1 MSERT
6 YDSECIALE
15 HLEEALRMYLD
26 EKSYFAAITLAGAAE
41 ETLGKL
47 AKHQGKENSIESLK
61 RAACQIHERLFGET
75 IEPAAIA
82 DRANYARNRL
92 KHVNPGV
99 EPLVTINAEEE
110 ARDMLNRAIDN
121 YWLVMEQL
129 SPAMERFQRD
139 AKKRA

>member
-26 EKSYFAAITLAGAAE
+26 EKAYFAAITLAGAAE
-41 ETLGKL
+41 EILGKL

-61 RAACQIHERLFGET
+61 KAARQIHERVYGET

-82 DRANYARNRL
+82 DRANYARNKL
-92 KHVNPGV
+92 KHVNPGL
-99 EPLVTINAEEE
+99 EPLVTINVEEE
-110 ARDMLNRAIDN
+110 AYDMLNRAIDN

-129 SPAMERFQRD
+129 SPAMERFQREER
-139 AKKRA
+139 RA